1 VARSYVTKCTDA
13 NQRAVVAGDR
23 LVLIVT
29 ADQRH
34 SALGDDAADVDDGC
48 RQK

>member
-1 VARSYVTKCTDA
+1 MRINVPSLQAIVF
-13 NQRAVVAGDR
+13 
-23 LVLIVT
+23 VLIVT